1 MKKQS
6 RGIALLGPL
15 LGLFLVLVA
24 LLAFTTPGKSSA
36 AFDAGEYA
44 AWRSFHNAETTA
56 AIQQVN
62 EFSPPTPNEN
72 PCLHCHIAGQEIGA
86 WTPLYRW
93 FSFGAVGL
101 IFLFGMIRSL
111 STWNT
116 REQWKP
122 VGTRLSDL
130 VKTTDPLSKQLDKPA
145 PQWQRTLW
153 YSLGGAAMLFLLIQV
168 ISGIIGAFHIDPF
181 VFDPDTDTHASLILS
196 IKATHWG
203 LGILLLVTVL
213 FFNLIGTMLKSEQR
227 SYWATMLII
236 GGVLGIPA
244 IVQLTL
250 GYLNPETTIIPV
262 SHLYALHIMLIS
274 ALAPSVAG
282 MYFIITHKN
291 SDG

>member
-1 MKKQS
+1 MKIKS
-6 RGIALLGPL
+6 RGIALLGI
-15 LGLFLVLVA
+15 FLVFVA
-24 LLAFTTPGKSSA
+24 LLVLTTPGKSS

-44 AWRSFHNAETTA
+44 AWRGFHDAETTA
-56 AIQQVN
+56 AIQQLN
-62 EFSPPTPNEN
+62 EFSPPSPNQD

-93 FSFGAVGL
+93 FSFGVVGL
-101 IFLFGMIRSL
+101 IFLFGMTRSL
-111 STWNT
+111 STWNSK
-116 REQWKP
+116 EQWMP
-122 VGTRLSDL
+122 LGARLSYL
-130 VKTTDPLSKQLDKPA
+130 VKTSDPLGKQLDKPA
-145 PQWQRTLW
+145 PQWLRTLW
-153 YSLGGAAMLFLLIQV
+153 YFLGGAAMLFLLVQV
-168 ISGIIGAFHIDPF
+168 ISGIIGAFHINPF

-203 LGILLLVTVL
+203 LGILLLGTVL
-213 FFNLIGTMLKSEQR
+213 LFNFIGTLLNSEQR

-236 GGVLGIPA
+236 TGVFGIPA

-250 GYLNPETTIIPV
+250 GYLNPETTIIPT

-282 MYFIITHKN
+282 MYFIISHKN